1 MKITL
6 RHFVAIGLTTALAF
20 GLFKYWFEEQMH
32 FRPGHP
38 TTFDMVWY
46 LLATFFGSLGVIS
59 LVIFPIVTTVGRLS
73 GKWRVARAV
82 CILALPA
89 VIPVILFLLL
99 TIFDGNNQLT
109 GGFKFPFLELALY
122 FTFAA
127 SILFCVLFYVYCGV
141 VWFERFISREQ
152 KNGANKTPSAV

>member
-1 MKITL
+1 MRVTL

-20 GLFKYWFEEQMH
+20 RLFQYWFEGST
-32 FRPGHP
+32 FPPGHP

-46 LLATFFGSLGVIS
+46 ILATFFGSLVAIS
-59 LVIFPIVTTVGRLS
+59 LLMFPIVTTVERLS

-89 VIPVILFLLL
+89 VIPVILFSLL

-109 GGFKFPFLELALY
+109 GGFKFPFLELALG
-122 FTFAA
+122 FTFAY
-127 SILFCVLFYVYCGV
+127 SILFCVLFYFYCGV

-152 KNGANKTPSAV
+152 KNGVSNIPSAV